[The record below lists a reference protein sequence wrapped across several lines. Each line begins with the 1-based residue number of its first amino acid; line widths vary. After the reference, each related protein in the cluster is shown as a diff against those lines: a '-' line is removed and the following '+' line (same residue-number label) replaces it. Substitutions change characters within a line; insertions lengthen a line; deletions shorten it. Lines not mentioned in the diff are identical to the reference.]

1 MSIKT
6 DLATLNK
13 KMDKI
18 GFRRLWHS
26 IVVWAMVLF
35 QTTDIHAQVYYG
47 LTNTGQLFTF
57 SAGSCTA
64 CPVGPLNGL
73 DPSAL
78 FTNGDFLVLPNGNIV
93 ITTGSQII
101 TYSPPSPNPVSVVT
115 VSSILG
121 SAISPGGVIYMAGNN
136 SPANLYTFNPA
147 TNALTLIGTFPP
159 GVTAMTD
166 MFYVGNQLYGLSFGG
181 SVWQINTTNPSASV
195 LLGTNLNNDLPTA
208 DGGFFLGDNFGVP
221 VYAQFNPT
229 VGDFTVICTLP
240 AGSPVFISIHQVPVG
255 APQPPP
261 CGGCITNAGTVN
273 TTPIT
278 RCIPASVTVP
288 YNNNPSLDPNDLL
301 QYVVVSDPAN
311 PAGSIVVSGNSA
323 TIAYNAGLFTPGV
336 TYYLGTVA
344 GNNTGGN
351 VNLSDPC
358 LDFSNFAPVVWQPL
372 PAVTFASTAPSA
384 CAGECETLQATFTG
398 TPPFTLEGQ
407 VFFNSVV
414 INNLN
419 QSFSG
424 NSGSF
429 VLCTPPSQPSGALTF
444 TAIRVTDAFCT
455 CE

>member
-1 MSIKT
+1 MNTSLTTLKKT
-6 DLATLNK
+6 IE
-13 KMDKI
+13 I
-18 GFRRLWHS
+18 GFGRPYS
-26 IVVWAMVLF
+26 SVIVWAIVLF
-35 QTTDIHAQVYYG
+35 QATGVNAQVYYG

-57 SAGSCTA
+57 SANSCTA
-64 CPVGPLNGL
+64 CAVGPLNGL

-78 FTNGDFLVLPNGNIV
+78 FTNGDFLVLPNGNLV

-101 TYSPPSPNPVSVVT
+101 TYSPPNPNPVSVVT

-166 MFYVGNQLYGLSFGG
+166 MFYSGGQLYGLSFGG
-181 SVWQINTTNPSASV
+181 SVWQINTANPAASV

-229 VGDFTVICTLP
+229 VGDFTVICSLP
-240 AGSPVFISIHQVPVG
+240 AGSPVFISFHQVP
-255 APQPPP
+255 ASAPPP
-261 CGGCITNAGTVN
+261 PSCGCVTSAGTVN
-273 TTPIT
+273 SVPIT

-288 YNNNPSLDPNDLL
+288 YNNDASLDPNDIL

-311 PAGSIVVSGNSA
+311 PAGSILVRGSTA

-344 GNNTGGN
+344 GNNAGGN
-351 VNLSDPC
+351 VSLSDPC
-358 LDFSNFAPVVWQPL
+358 LDFSNFTPVVWQPL
-372 PAVTFASTAPSA
+372 PAVTFTSTAPSA
-384 CAGECETLQATFTG
+384 CAGDCETLQATFTG
-398 TPPFTLEGQ
+398 TPPFNLEGQ
-407 VFFNSVV
+407 VLFNSVLV
-414 INNLN
+414 NNFT
-419 QSFSG
+419 QSFPG

-444 TAIRVTDAFCT
+444 SAIRVTDAFCV